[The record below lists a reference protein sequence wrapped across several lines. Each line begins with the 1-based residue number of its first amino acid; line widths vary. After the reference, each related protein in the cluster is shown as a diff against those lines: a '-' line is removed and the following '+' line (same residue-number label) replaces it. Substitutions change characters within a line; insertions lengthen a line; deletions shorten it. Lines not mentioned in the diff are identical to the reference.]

1 MNMKE
6 SFHQFLVDTLTC
18 EVQQT
23 WRRKK
28 ITFHYVDDWGLLWE
42 SGIHQRSGDLTLE
55 VGNAEFEMYGD
66 QTILKVT
73 DIYGKVFKFTAAPGD
88 LSWEIEKEG

>member
-1 MNMKE
+1 MNIKNN
-6 SFHQFLVDTLTC
+6 FHQFLVDTLTC

-28 ITFHYVDDWGLLWE
+28 ITFHFVDDRGLLVE
-42 SGIHQRSGDLTLE
+42 SGINKLCGDLTLE
-55 VGNAEFEMYGD
+55 VGNAEFEMCGD

-73 DIYGKVFKFTAAPGD
+73 DIYGKVFKFSAAPGE
-88 LSWEIEKEG
+88 LSWEIENE